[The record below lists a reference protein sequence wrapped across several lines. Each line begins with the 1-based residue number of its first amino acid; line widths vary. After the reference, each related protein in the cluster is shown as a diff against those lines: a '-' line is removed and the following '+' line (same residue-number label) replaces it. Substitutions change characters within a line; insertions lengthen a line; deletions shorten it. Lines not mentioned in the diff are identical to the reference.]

1 MPDTLDQ
8 SVVSGVANA
17 NFKVI
22 AEATTAG
29 IAQAG
34 SLAAQNAVS
43 HQQAK
48 NMIQE
53 AFLAEALLP
62 RAGVDPTEAG
72 GVKKVVETDLNRTLG
87 ELGATLSAIQ
97 QQLKAAQ
104 SSLPETGQGS

>member
-1 MPDTLDQ
+1 MPDNLDP
-8 SVVSGVANA
+8 SVVAGVANA

-34 SLAAQNAVS
+34 SLAAQNAAS

-62 RAGVDPTEAG
+62 RAGVDPTESVA
-72 GVKKVVETDLNRTLG
+72 VKKTTEADLARSVA
-87 ELGATLSAIQ
+87 ELAAAVSAIQ
-97 QQLKAAQ
+97 QMLKGAQ
-104 SSLPETGQGS
+104 TSLPETGQG